1 MNLYS
6 TTFCEALT
14 GSPSWESCVL
24 RCQKLS
30 TLSGFFSSDSSFS
43 VSKLFLMGRWPKL
56 VSDCNTITISSKQR
70 NQIFFSFF
78 HSLGPVMGEKW
89 LPLCFVKLDYAQIC
103 ELAFSLHQHFI
114 HAHTQKKRQRPK
126 PLRMR
131 GKPQRLER
139 LTAFFHG
146 GRRAVATVNSLF
158 ADSAVF
164 WWPQQSRWSRRDKI
178 AEVVICR
185 CHLAQAPVAGHSK

>member
-1 MNLYS
+1 M
-6 TTFCEALT
+6 
-14 GSPSWESCVL
+14 L
-24 RCQKLS
+24 RCQKRS
-30 TLSGFFSSDSSFS
+30 TLTGFFSSDSSFS
-43 VSKLFLMGRWPKL
+43 VSKLFLMGRRPKL
-56 VSDCNTITISSKQR
+56 VSDCNTITISSKTTQPD
-70 NQIFFSFF
+70 FFFLLFF
-78 HSLGPVMGEKW
+78 HSPGSVMREKW
-89 LPLCFVKLDYAQIC
+89 LPLCFVKLDYAQVC

-114 HAHTQKKRQRPK
+114 HAHTHTQKKSQRPK

-131 GKPQRLER
+131 GKPQRLQR

-146 GRRAVATVNSLF
+146 GSRAVATVNSLF

-164 WWPQQSRWSRRDKI
+164 WWPQQSRWSRRHKI